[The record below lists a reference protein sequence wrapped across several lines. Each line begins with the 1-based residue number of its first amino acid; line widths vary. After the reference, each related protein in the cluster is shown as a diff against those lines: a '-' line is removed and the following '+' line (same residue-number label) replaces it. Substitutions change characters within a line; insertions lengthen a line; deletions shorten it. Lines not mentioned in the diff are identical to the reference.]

1 MVLRTIPADVQAI
14 LERNGRRPQGWYK
27 THIIISL
34 GTSDRA
40 AAKAKC
46 SAVASDVERHLKA
59 LRDGPR
65 PLTALSRCPPCPASP
80 TERSPSNWK
89 PTHLKSDVEMN
100 LSGPNHD
107 TLNKWAADAL

>member
-65 PLTALSRCPPCPASP
+65 PLTAKQVSALSDFAYRALNEQLEANPPASP
-80 TERSPSNWK
+80 LMDGSTSRK
-89 PTHLKSDVEMN
+89 PTRQQNGATPS
-100 LSGPNHD
+100 
-107 TLNKWAADAL
+107 

>member
-46 SAVASDVERHLKA
+46 SAAASDVERHLKA
-59 LRDGPR
+59 LRDGLGHSR
-65 PLTALSRCPPCPASP
+65 LSRCQPCPASP

-89 PTHLKSDVEMN
+89 PTPRPHR
-100 LSGPNHD
+100 
-107 TLNKWAADAL
+107 